1 MNPTDKTLALTT
13 GRIDNKSMAD
23 DFAEFVSHLTD
34 NARTSL
40 QHADA
45 IARGYGSAY
54 IGTEHLLL
62 GVLAQGSSVGAKV
75 LADAGVTLDRAELA
89 LNLTPRSLVVSTG
102 AKGLSET
109 AKLTLKMSW
118 DIAQEFHQDYL
129 GTEHILY
136 SILTQKNARATVLL
150 RDMNVDVGEIT
161 SDLEEFFDRQ
171 NNAYEEASEAA
182 TSTQAKKK
190 RGGALET
197 FGTDLTAKAR
207 AGDLDPVIGR
217 GEQEERMVTILS
229 RRTKNNPVLIGEPG
243 VGKTAI
249 VEGLAQRIARED
261 VPDHLLDKRVIQL
274 DLAAMIAGT
283 KYRGEFEERLKKV
296 VDELRE
302 QKNTIIFID
311 ELHLLVGA
319 GAAEG
324 ALDAANMLKPALAR
338 GELHLI
344 GATTLDEYRK
354 HVEKDTAL
362 ERRFQTIIVPEPSI
376 RDTIAIMKGLRGYY
390 EKYHNVT
397 MSDELLEDAVY
408 MADRYVSER
417 FMPDK
422 AIDVIDEAAALV
434 RVRSGRKPS
443 KLRDFT
449 RQLKNLNEKME
460 EAVAGEDYERAALYK
475 TRLSQ
480 ISAKIDEIRADYEND
495 TAVTLTDDDVARAIA
510 TMTGIP
516 VERVQKSE
524 AKLLRRL
531 EKHLGKYIIGQEE
544 AVEKVARAIRRSR
557 SGVASNKR
565 PIGSFVFMGPTGVGK
580 TELAKVLAREVFGSE
595 NALVKIDMSEFGE
608 RHNTSRL
615 LGAPAGYVGYEDGGK
630 LTDKIRRQ
638 PYSVVLFD
646 EIEKA
651 HPDVFQLLLQLLEDG
666 KLTDAKGRAV
676 DFTNTIVI
684 LTSNLGA
691 ERMAKESSLG
701 FHVSSK
707 SDKNHLDMVHEENA
721 TAAEEALSRMM
732 RPELINRFDAV
743 VTFRA
748 LTRKEVGR
756 IFDNLIEELS
766 HRLVRKG
773 IHLAVKPSAKRLL
786 IEKGYSEKFGARPLR
801 RAIQDDLEHQIADGI
816 LSGEYEKGSVLEIGA
831 KKGIITVDVEHE
843 TVPAA

>member
-1 MNPTDKTLALTT
+1 
-13 GRIDNKSMAD
+13 MAD
-23 DFAEFVSHLTD
+23 DFAEFVSRLTD

-45 IARGYGSAY
+45 IARVYGSAY

-89 LNLTPRSLVVSTG
+89 LNLTPRTLVVSTG

-118 DIAQEFHQDYL
+118 EVAQEFHQEYL

-150 RDMNVDVGEIT
+150 RDMSVNVAELT
-161 SDLEEFFDRQ
+161 SELEEFFDRQ
-171 NNAYEEASEAA
+171 SNDYH
-182 TSTQAKKK
+182 QAQEQSSKKK
-190 RGGALET
+190 KTGKGGVLDT
-197 FGTDLTAKAR
+197 FGTDLTSKAKR
-207 AGDLDPVIGR
+207 GELDPVIGR
-217 GEQEERMVTILS
+217 DVQEERLVTILS
-229 RRTKNNPVLIGEPG
+229 RRTKNNPVLIGESG

-249 VEGLAQRIARED
+249 VEGLAQRIAREE
-261 VPDHLLDKRVIQL
+261 VPDHLLDKRVVQL

-283 KYRGEFEERLKKV
+283 KYRGEFEERLNKV

-302 QKNTIIFID
+302 QKNVIVFID

-338 GELHLI
+338 GELHMI

-354 HVEKDTAL
+354 HIEKDSAL
-362 ERRFQTIIVPEPSI
+362 ERRFQSIVVPEPSLK
-376 RDTIAIMKGLRGYY
+376 DTIAILKGLRGYY
-390 EKYHNVT
+390 EKHHGVS
-397 MSDELLEDAVY
+397 MSDEVLEDAVY

-422 AIDVIDEAAALV
+422 AIDVIDEAAALI
-434 RVRSGRKPS
+434 RVKAGRKPS
-443 KLRDFT
+443 KLRDYT
-449 RQLKNLNEKME
+449 KQLKNLNEKME
-460 EAVAGEDYERAALYK
+460 DAVLGEDYERAALYK
-475 TRLSQ
+475 TRISQ
-480 ISAKIDEIRADYEND
+480 ITSKLEETKEDFEKK
-495 TAVTLTDDDVARAIA
+495 TPVKLSDDDIAQAIA

-516 VERVQKSE
+516 VKRVQKSE
-524 AKLLRRL
+524 AKLLRHL
-531 EKHLGKYIIGQEE
+531 EKHIGKYIMGQTE
-544 AVEKVARAIRRSR
+544 AVEKVSRAIRRSR

-580 TELAKVLAREVFGSE
+580 TELARVLAREVFGSDD
-595 NALVKIDMSEFGE
+595 ALIKIDMSEFGE

-615 LGAPAGYVGYEDGGK
+615 LGAPAGYVGYDDGGQ

-651 HPDVFQLLLQLLEDG
+651 HPEVFQLLLQLLEDG
-666 KLTDAKGRAV
+666 KLTDAKGRSV
-676 DFTNTIVI
+676 DFTNTIII

-691 ERMAKESSLG
+691 DRMMKESSLG
-701 FHVSSK
+701 FSAISRTDEK
-707 SDKNHLDMVHEENA
+707 RLDDVHAENA
-721 TAAEEALSRMM
+721 AAAQEALSKMM
-732 RPELINRFDAV
+732 RPELINRLDAI

-748 LTRKEVGR
+748 LTRKEVGK
-756 IFDNLIEELS
+756 IFDSLINELQN
-766 HRLVRKG
+766 RLIRKG
-773 IHLAVKPSAKRLL
+773 IHLSIKPAAKRL
-786 IEKGYSEKFGARPLR
+786 IIDKGFDEKFGARPLR
-801 RAIQDDLEHQIADGI
+801 RAIQDELEHTIADGL
-816 LSGEYEKGSVLEIGA
+816 LSGEYEKGSVLEVGA
-831 KKGIITVDVEHE
+831 VKGKVTVNVAQES
-843 TVPAA
+843 A

>member
-1 MNPTDKTLALTT
+1 
-13 GRIDNKSMAD
+13 
-23 DFAEFVSHLTD
+23 
-34 NARTSL
+34 
-40 QHADA
+40 
-45 IARGYGSAY
+45 
-54 IGTEHLLL
+54 
-62 GVLAQGSSVGAKV
+62 
-75 LADAGVTLDRAELA
+75 
-89 LNLTPRSLVVSTG
+89 
-102 AKGLSET
+102 
-109 AKLTLKMSW
+109 
-118 DIAQEFHQDYL
+118 
-129 GTEHILY
+129 
-136 SILTQKNARATVLL
+136 
-150 RDMNVDVGEIT
+150 
-161 SDLEEFFDRQ
+161 
-171 NNAYEEASEAA
+171 
-182 TSTQAKKK
+182 
-190 RGGALET
+190 
-197 FGTDLTAKAR
+197 
-207 AGDLDPVIGR
+207 VIGR
-217 GEQEERMVTILS
+217 GDQEERMITILS

-362 ERRFQTIIVPEPSI
+362 ERRFQTIIVPEPNM
-376 RDTIAIMKGLRGYY
+376 RDTIAIMKGLRSYY

-480 ISAKIDEIRADYEND
+480 INAKIDETKADYENKSP
-495 TAVTLTDDDVARAIA
+495 VTLTDDDVARAIA

-516 VERVQKSE
+516 AERVQKSE

-531 EKHLGKYIIGQEE
+531 EKHLGKFIIGQEE
-544 AVEKVARAIRRSR
+544 AVGKVARAIRRSR
-557 SGVASNKR
+557 SGVASTKR

-595 NALVKIDMSEFGE
+595 NALIKIDMSEFGE

-630 LTDKIRRQ
+630 LTDKVRRQ

-666 KLTDAKGRAV
+666 KLTDAKGRTV

-701 FHVSSK
+701 FHASNK
-707 SDKNHLDMVHEENA
+707 TDQDHLDAVHEENA
-721 TAAEEALSRMM
+721 AAAEEALSRMM
-732 RPELINRFDAV
+732 RPELINRFDAI

-756 IFDNLIEELS
+756 IFDNLIDELS
-766 HRLVRKG
+766 HRLIRKG
-773 IHLAVKPSAKRLL
+773 IQLAVKPSAKRLL

-801 RAIQDDLEHQIADGI
+801 RAIQDDLEHQLADGI
-816 LSGEYEKGSVLEIGA
+816 LGDEYEKGSVLEIGA
-831 KKGIITVDVEHE
+831 RKGIITVDVEHE
-843 TVPAA
+843 TVPTT

>member
-1 MNPTDKTLALTT
+1 MN
-13 GRIDNKSMAD
+13 NMSD

-62 GVLAQGSSVGAKV
+62 GVLAQGSSVAAKV

-89 LNLTPRSLVVSTG
+89 LNLTPRNLVVSTG

-136 SILTQKNARATVLL
+136 SILSQKNARATVLL
-150 RDMNVDVGEIT
+150 RDMSIDIPTVTNE
-161 SDLEEFFDRQ
+161 LEEYFDRQ
-171 NNAYEEASEAA
+171 VNDYQQSVDDG
-182 TSTQAKKK
+182 TMRSTKQR

-207 AGDLDPVIGR
+207 AGELDPVIGR
-217 GEQEERMVTILS
+217 DEQQERLVTILS

-243 VGKTAI
+243 VGKTAV

-261 VPDHLLDKRVIQL
+261 VPDHLLDRRVVQL

-296 VDELRE
+296 VDELKS
-302 QKNTIIFID
+302 QKNVIVFVD
-311 ELHLLVGA
+311 ELHLIAGA

-338 GELHLI
+338 GELHMI
-344 GATTLDEYRK
+344 GATTMDEYRK
-354 HVEKDTAL
+354 HIEKDSAL
-362 ERRFQTIIVPEPSI
+362 ERRFQPIIVKEPNLK
-376 RDTIAIMKGLRGYY
+376 DTAAILKGLKSYY
-390 EKYHNVT
+390 EKHHGVT
-397 MSDELLEDAVY
+397 IGDEVIDDAVY

-417 FMPDK
+417 YMPDK
-422 AIDVIDEAAALV
+422 AIDVVDEAAALV
-434 RVRSGRKPS
+434 RVKHSRRPS
-443 KLRDFT
+443 RVRDFT
-449 RQLKNLNEKME
+449 RQLKNLNEKMD
-460 EAVAGEDYERAALYK
+460 EAVNSEDYERAALYK
-475 TRLSQ
+475 TRISQ
-480 ISAKIDEIRADYEND
+480 LQSKLAETKEIDEKKSPVI
-495 TAVTLTDDDVARAIA
+495 LTGDDVAQAIS

-516 VERVQKSE
+516 VKRLQKSE

-531 EKHLGKYIIGQEE
+531 EKHLAKYIIGQEE
-544 AVEKVARAIRRSR
+544 AVESVARAIRRSR
-557 SGVASNKR
+557 SGVASSKR

-580 TELAKVLAREVFGSE
+580 TELARVLAREVFGSDE
-595 NALVKIDMSEFGE
+595 ALIKIDMSEFGE
-608 RHNTSRL
+608 KHNTSRL
-615 LGAPAGYVGYEDGGK
+615 VGAPAGYIGYEDGGK
-630 LTDKIRRQ
+630 LTDKVRRQ
-638 PYSVVLFD
+638 PYSVILFD

-666 KLTDAKGRAV
+666 KLTDAKGREV

-691 ERMAKESSLG
+691 EKMMKESSLG
-701 FHVSSK
+701 FHATTTDDNK
-707 SDKNHLDMVHEENA
+707 KLDQLHEENA
-721 TAAEEALSRMM
+721 QAARDALSKRM
-732 RPELINRFDAV
+732 RPELINRFDAI

-748 LTRKEVGR
+748 LTPKEVGK
-756 IFDNLIEELS
+756 IFDNLIDELQD
-766 HRLVRKG
+766 RLIQKG
-773 IHLAVKPSAKRLL
+773 LHLVVKPTAKRYL
-786 IEKGYSEKFGARPLR
+786 ISKGYDEKFGARPLR
-801 RAIQDDLEHQIADGI
+801 RAIQDELEHPLAEGI
-816 LSGEYEKGSVLEIGA
+816 LDDKYERGSVLEVTARGNRIA
-831 KKGIITVDVEHE
+831 INVTAEQ
-843 TVPAA
+843 PA

>member
-1 MNPTDKTLALTT
+1 MSDKTLALAT
-13 GRIDNKSMAD
+13 GRIDNKDMAD

-118 DIAQEFHQDYL
+118 EIAQEFHQDYL

-161 SDLEEFFDRQ
+161 NDLEDFFDRQ
-171 NNAYEEASEAA
+171 NNAYEEAGEATTA
-182 TSTQAKKK
+182 AQAKKK
-190 RGGALET
+190 RGGGALEA

-207 AGDLDPVIGR
+207 AGELDPVIGR
-217 GEQEERMVTILS
+217 GDQEERMITILS

-296 VDELRE
+296 VEELRE
-302 QKNTIIFID
+302 QKNAIIFID

-354 HVEKDTAL
+354 HIEKDTAL
-362 ERRFQTIIVPEPSI
+362 ERRFQTIIVPEPNL
-376 RDTIAIMKGLRGYY
+376 RDTVAIIKGLRSYY

-397 MSDELLEDAVY
+397 MSDELIEDAVY

-434 RVRSGRKPS
+434 RVRSGRRPS

-475 TRLSQ
+475 TRISQ
-480 ISAKIDEIRADYEND
+480 IASKIEETRVEYESK
-495 TAVTLTDDDVARAIA
+495 TSVVLTDDDVAKAIA
-510 TMTGIP
+510 TMTGVP
-516 VERVQKSE
+516 AERVQKSE

-531 EKHLGKYIIGQEE
+531 EKHLGKFIIGQDE

-608 RHNTSRL
+608 KHNTSRL

-651 HPDVFQLLLQLLEDG
+651 HRDVFQLLLQLLEDG
-666 KLTDAKGRAV
+666 KLTDAKGRTV
-676 DFTNTIVI
+676 DFSNTIVI
-684 LTSNLGA
+684 LTSNLGT

-701 FHVSSK
+701 FHASTK
-707 SDKNHLDMVHEENA
+707 TDKEHLDAVHDENA
-721 TAAEEALSRMM
+721 AAAEEALSKMM
-732 RPELINRFDAV
+732 RPELINRFDAI

-756 IFDNLIEELS
+756 IFDNLIDELGK
-766 HRLVRKG
+766 RLIRKG
-773 IHLAVKPSAKRLL
+773 IHLVVKPSAKRLL

-801 RAIQDDLEHQIADGI
+801 RAIQDLLEHQIADGI

-831 KKGIITVDVEHE
+831 KKGIIVVDVEHE
-843 TVPAA
+843 TVQAA

>member
-1 MNPTDKTLALTT
+1 
-13 GRIDNKSMAD
+13 MAD
-23 DFAEFVSHLTD
+23 EFAEFVSHLTE
-34 NARTSL
+34 NARISL

-89 LNLTPRSLVVSTG
+89 LNLTPRTLVVSTG

-118 DIAQEFHQDYL
+118 EIAQEFHQDSL

-150 RDMNVDVGEIT
+150 RDMNVDVSELI
-161 SDLEEFFDRQ
+161 SDLEDFFGRQ
-171 NNAYEEASEAA
+171 NNEAYMSDDAQA
-182 TSTQAKKK
+182 TQTKKQK
-190 RGGALET
+190 TKGGALET
-197 FGTDLTAKAR
+197 FGTDLTARAKA
-207 AGDLDPVIGR
+207 GELDPVIGR
-217 GEQEERMVTILS
+217 DSEEERMVTILS

-261 VPDHLLDKRVIQL
+261 VPDHLLEKRVIQL

-296 VDELRE
+296 VDELRQ
-302 QKNTIIFID
+302 QKNVIIFID

-324 ALDAANMLKPALAR
+324 ALDAANMLKPALSR
-338 GELHLI
+338 GELHMI
-344 GATTLDEYRK
+344 GATTFDEYRK
-354 HVEKDTAL
+354 HIEKDAAL
-362 ERRFQTIIVPEPSI
+362 DRRFQPIVVSEPNLK
-376 RDTIAIMKGLRGYY
+376 DTVAILKGLRSYY
-390 EKYHNVT
+390 EKHHGVS
-397 MSDELLEDAVY
+397 MSDEILEDAVY

-434 RVRSGRKPS
+434 RVKAGHKPS
-443 KLRDFT
+443 RVRDFT
-449 RQLKNLNEKME
+449 KQLKNLNEKME
-460 EAVAGEDYERAALYK
+460 DAVASEDYERAALYK
-475 TRLSQ
+475 TRISQ
-480 ISAKIDEIRADYEND
+480 ITKQLDEARVSLEKKTPI
-495 TAVTLTDDDVARAIA
+495 TLKDDDIAHAIS

-516 VERVQKSE
+516 VKRVQKSE
-524 AKLLRRL
+524 AKLLRSL
-531 EKHLGKYIIGQEE
+531 EKHLGRYIIGQKE
-544 AVEKVARAIRRSR
+544 AVEKVARAVRRSR

-580 TELAKVLAREVFGSE
+580 TELAKVVAREVFGSDD
-595 NALVKIDMSEFGE
+595 ALIKIDMSEFGE

-615 LGAPAGYVGYEDGGK
+615 LGAPAGYVGYEDGGQ

-651 HPDVFQLLLQLLEDG
+651 HPEVFQLLLQLLEEG
-666 KLTDAKGRAV
+666 KLTDAKGRSV
-676 DFTNTIVI
+676 DFTNTIII

-691 ERMAKESSLG
+691 DKMMKESSLG
-701 FHVSSK
+701 FHAISK
-707 SDKNHLDMVHEENA
+707 SDEKKLDEAHKENA
-721 TAAEEALSRMM
+721 AAAKEALSKMM
-732 RPELINRFDAV
+732 RPELINRFDSI

-748 LTRKEVGR
+748 LTRKEVSK
-756 IFDNLIEELS
+756 IFDNLIEELQD
-766 HRLVRKG
+766 RLIHKG
-773 IHLAVKPSAKRLL
+773 IHLVVKPAAKKFL
-786 IEKGYSEKFGARPLR
+786 IAKGYDEKFGARPLR
-801 RAIQDDLEHQIADGI
+801 RAIQDELEHVIADGI
-816 LSGEYEKGSVLEIGA
+816 LSGAYEKGSVLEATAQKGA
-831 KKGIITVDVEHE
+831 IIVTVRHE
-843 TVPAA
+843 AA

>member
-1 MNPTDKTLALTT
+1 MPN
-13 GRIDNKSMAD
+13 D

-54 IGTEHLLL
+54 IGTEHILL

-89 LNLTPRSLVVSTG
+89 LNLTPRTLVVSTG

-118 DIAQEFHQDYL
+118 EVAQEFHQDNL

-136 SILTQKNARATVLL
+136 SILSQKNARATVLL
-150 RDMNVDVGEIT
+150 RDMSVDIANVT

-171 NNAYEEASEAA
+171 HAAYQDSIGDAGGRA
-182 TSTQAKKK
+182 TKKQG
-190 RGGALET
+190 RSGALET
-197 FGTDLTAKAR
+197 FGTDLTAKAKR
-207 AGDLDPVIGR
+207 GELDPVIGR
-217 GEQEERMVTILS
+217 EPQVERMVTILS

-296 VDELRE
+296 VDELQS
-302 QKNTIIFID
+302 QKNVVVFID

-324 ALDAANMLKPALAR
+324 ALDAANMLKPALSR
-338 GELHLI
+338 GELHMI

-354 HVEKDTAL
+354 HIEKDTAL
-362 ERRFQTIIVPEPSI
+362 ERRFQTILVPEPNLK
-376 RDTIAIMKGLRGYY
+376 DTVAILKGLRSYY
-390 EKYHNVT
+390 EKHHGVT
-397 MSDELLEDAVY
+397 MSDDILEDAVY
-408 MADRYVSER
+408 MADRYVSDR

-434 RVRSGRKPS
+434 RVKSGRKPS
-443 KLRDFT
+443 KVRDFT
-449 RQLKNLNEKME
+449 KQLNNLNEKMD
-460 EAVAGEDYERAALYK
+460 EAVAAEDYERAALYK
-475 TRLSQ
+475 TRISQ
-480 ISAKIDEIRADYEND
+480 VATKLDEIREAYEKK
-495 TAVTLTDDDVARAIA
+495 TPITLQDDDVAHAIA
-510 TMTGIP
+510 TMTGVP
-516 VERVQKSE
+516 VKRIQKSE
-524 AKLLRRL
+524 AKLLRHL
-531 EKHLGKYIIGQEE
+531 EKHLGKYVLGQQE
-544 AVEKVARAIRRSR
+544 AVEKVSRAIRRSR
-557 SGVASNKR
+557 SGVASSKR

-580 TELAKVLAREVFGSE
+580 TELARVLAREVFGSDE
-595 NALVKIDMSEFGE
+595 ALIKIDMSEFGE

-615 LGAPAGYVGYEDGGK
+615 VGAPAGYVGYDEGGQ

-651 HPDVFQLLLQLLEDG
+651 HPEVFQLLLQLLEDG
-666 KLTDAKGRAV
+666 TLTDAKGRKV
-676 DFTNTIVI
+676 DFSNTIVI

-691 ERMAKESSLG
+691 DRMMKESALG
-701 FHVSSK
+701 FHSSASR
-707 SDKNHLDMVHEENA
+707 SDKKQLDDAHKENA
-721 TAAEEALSRMM
+721 QAAQDALAKMM
-732 RPELINRFDAV
+732 RPELINRFDSI

-748 LTRKEVGR
+748 LTRKEVAK
-756 IFDNLIEELS
+756 IFDNLIEELQA
-766 HRLVRKG
+766 RLIRKG
-773 IHLAVKPSAKRLL
+773 IHLVITASAKRFL
-786 IEKGYSEKFGARPLR
+786 ISKGYDEKFGARPLR
-801 RAIQDDLEHQIADGI
+801 RAIQDELEHKLADGI
-816 LSGEYEKGSVLEIGA
+816 LNEEYEKGSVLTVGTA
-831 KKGIITVDVEHE
+831 KGGLTINVANEND
-843 TVPAA
+843 

>member
-1 MNPTDKTLALTT
+1 
-13 GRIDNKSMAD
+13 MAD
-23 DFAEFVSHLTD
+23 DFADFLSHLTD
-34 NARTSL
+34 NARVSL

-75 LADAGVTLDRAELA
+75 LADAGITLDRAELA
-89 LNLTPRSLVVSTG
+89 LNLTPRTLVVSTG

-109 AKLTLKMSW
+109 AKLTLKMGW
-118 DIAQEFHQDYL
+118 DIAQEFHHDYL

-136 SILTQKNARATVLL
+136 SILSQKNARATVLL
-150 RDMNVDVGEIT
+150 RDMNIDVAELT
-161 SDLEEFFDRQ
+161 SELEEFFDRQ
-171 NNAYEEASEAA
+171 SGSLGDGEA
-182 TSTQAKKK
+182 TSRANPTKRRAG
-190 RGGALET
+190 RGGMLDT
-197 FGTDLTAKAR
+197 FGIDLTSKAKR
-207 AGDLDPVIGR
+207 NELDPVIGR
-217 GEQEERMVTILS
+217 DEQEERLVTILS

-249 VEGLAQRIARED
+249 VEGLAQRIVRED
-261 VPDHLLDKRVIQL
+261 VPDHLLDKRVVQL

-296 VDELRE
+296 VEELQE
-302 QKNTIIFID
+302 QKNVLVFID

-354 HVEKDTAL
+354 HIEKDSAL

-376 RDTIAIMKGLRGYY
+376 KDTIAIIKGLRVHY
-390 EKYHNVT
+390 ESHHGVT
-397 MSDELLEDAVY
+397 MSDEVLEDAVY

-434 RVRSGRKPS
+434 RVKSGRKPS

-460 EAVAGEDYERAALYK
+460 DAVASEDYERAALYK
-475 TRLSQ
+475 TRISQ
-480 ISAKIDEIRADYEND
+480 ISAKLEETRQDYEQN
-495 TAVTLTDDDVARAIA
+495 TPIKLTDDDIAHAIA

-516 VERVQKSE
+516 VKRVQKSE
-524 AKLLRRL
+524 AKLLRTL
-531 EKHLGKYIIGQEE
+531 EKHLGKYVIGQDE
-544 AVEKVARAIRRSR
+544 AVEKVAQAIRRSR
-557 SGVASNKR
+557 SGVASTRR

-580 TELAKVLAREVFGSE
+580 TELARVLAREVFGSDD
-595 NALVKIDMSEFGE
+595 ALIKIDMSEFGE
-608 RHNTSRL
+608 RHTSSRL
-615 LGAPAGYVGYEDGGK
+615 VGAPAGYVGYDDGGQ
-630 LTDKIRRQ
+630 LTDKVRRQ

-666 KLTDAKGRAV
+666 KLTDSKNRSV
-676 DFTNTIVI
+676 DFTNTIII

-691 ERMAKESSLG
+691 DRMMKESSLG
-701 FHVSSK
+701 FHASTK
-707 SDKNHLDMVHEENA
+707 TDAQKLDAVHEENA
-721 TAAEEALSRMM
+721 TSAKNALSKMM
-732 RPELINRFDAV
+732 RPELVNRFDSI

-748 LTRKEVGR
+748 LTRKEINK
-756 IFDNLIEELS
+756 IFDNLINELQE
-766 HRLVRKG
+766 RVIRKG
-773 IHLAVKPSAKRLL
+773 IHLVIKPAAKRLL
-786 IEKGYSEKFGARPLR
+786 IDKGYDEKFGARPLR
-801 RAIQDDLEHQIADGI
+801 RTIQDELEHEIADGI
-816 LSGEYEKGSVLEIGA
+816 LSGEYEKGSVLEVGA
-831 KKGIITVDVEHE
+831 QKGKIIVNVRHE
-843 TVPAA
+843 TV

>member
-1 MNPTDKTLALTT
+1 
-13 GRIDNKSMAD
+13 MAD

-118 DIAQEFHQDYL
+118 EIAQEFHQDYL

-150 RDMNVDVGEIT
+150 RDMNVDVAEIT
-161 SDLEEFFDRQ
+161 NDLEEFFDRQ
-171 NNAYEEASEAA
+171 NSAYEEAGDNAA
-182 TSTQAKKK
+182 TQTKKK
-190 RGGALET
+190 RAAGGALET
-197 FGTDLTAKAR
+197 FGTDLTSKAR
-207 AGDLDPVIGR
+207 TGELDPVIGR
-217 GEQEERMVTILS
+217 GEQEERLITILS

-354 HVEKDTAL
+354 HIEKDTAL
-362 ERRFQTIIVPEPSI
+362 ERRFQTIMVPEPNF
-376 RDTIAIMKGLRGYY
+376 RDTIAIIKGLRSYY
-390 EKYHNVT
+390 EKYHNVS
-397 MSDELLEDAVY
+397 MSDELIEDAVY

-475 TRLSQ
+475 TRISQ
-480 ISAKIDEIRADYEND
+480 ITSKIDETKADYESK
-495 TAVTLTDDDVARAIA
+495 TPVVLTDDDVAKAIA
-510 TMTGIP
+510 TMTGVP
-516 VERVQKSE
+516 AERVQKSE

-531 EKHLGKYIIGQEE
+531 EKHLGKFIIGQEE

-595 NALVKIDMSEFGE
+595 DALVKIDMSEFGE
-608 RHNTSRL
+608 KHNTSRL

-651 HPDVFQLLLQLLEDG
+651 HRDVFQLLLQLLEDG
-666 KLTDAKGRAV
+666 KLTDAKGRSV

-701 FHVSSK
+701 FHVNTK
-707 SDKNHLDMVHEENA
+707 SDQERLDSVHEENA
-721 TAAEEALSRMM
+721 AAAEEALSKMM
-732 RPELINRFDAV
+732 RPELINRFDAI

-748 LTRKEVGR
+748 LTRKEVGH
-756 IFDNLIEELS
+756 IFDNLIEELGQ
-766 HRLVRKG
+766 RLIRKG
-773 IHLAVKPSAKRLL
+773 IHLVVKPSAKKLL
-786 IEKGYSEKFGARPLR
+786 IDKGYSEKFGARPLR
-801 RAIQDDLEHQIADGI
+801 RAIEDDLEHKIADGI
-816 LSGEYEKGSVLEIGA
+816 LAGEYEKGSVLEISA
-831 KKGIITVDVEHE
+831 KKGIIAVDVQRE

>member
-1 MNPTDKTLALTT
+1 MNSSDKTLALTT
-13 GRIDNKSMAD
+13 GRIDNKDMAD

-118 DIAQEFHQDYL
+118 EIAQEFHQDYL

-150 RDMNVDVGEIT
+150 RDMNIDVSEIT

-171 NNAYEEASEAA
+171 NNAYEEASEA
-182 TSTQAKKK
+182 TIQTKKK
-190 RGGALET
+190 RSGGALET

-217 GEQEERMVTILS
+217 GEQEERMITILS

-261 VPDHLLDKRVIQL
+261 VPDHLLDKRVMQL

-362 ERRFQTIIVPEPSI
+362 ERRFQTIIVPEPNT
-376 RDTIAIMKGLRGYY
+376 RDTIAIMKGLRSYY

-480 ISAKIDEIRADYEND
+480 INAKIDETKADYENKSP
-495 TAVTLTDDDVARAIA
+495 VTLTDDDVARAIA

-516 VERVQKSE
+516 AERVQKSE

-531 EKHLGKYIIGQEE
+531 EKHLGKFIIGQEE
-544 AVEKVARAIRRSR
+544 AVGKVARAIRRSR

-595 NALVKIDMSEFGE
+595 NALIKIDMSEFGE

-630 LTDKIRRQ
+630 LTDKVRRQ

-666 KLTDAKGRAV
+666 KLTDAKGRTV

-701 FHVSSK
+701 FHASNK
-707 SDKNHLDMVHEENA
+707 TDQDHLDAVHEENA
-721 TAAEEALSRMM
+721 AAAEEALSRMM
-732 RPELINRFDAV
+732 RPELINRFDAI

-756 IFDNLIEELS
+756 IFDNLIDELS

-773 IHLAVKPSAKRLL
+773 IHLAIKPSAKRLL

-801 RAIQDDLEHQIADGI
+801 RAIQDDLEHQLADGI
-816 LSGEYEKGSVLEIGA
+816 LSDEYEKGSVLEIGA
-831 KKGIITVDVEHE
+831 RKGIITVDVEHE
-843 TVPAA
+843 TVPTT

>member
-1 MNPTDKTLALTT
+1 
-13 GRIDNKSMAD
+13 MAD

-62 GVLAQGSSVGAKV
+62 GVLSQGSSVGAKV

-89 LNLTPRSLVVSTG
+89 LNLTPRTLVVSTG
-102 AKGLSET
+102 TRGLSET

-118 DIAQEFHQDYL
+118 EIAQEFHQDYL

-150 RDMNVDVGEIT
+150 RDMSVDIQLLVNELEDYFERQGSQG
-161 SDLEEFFDRQ
+161 SDSDEV
-171 NNAYEEASEAA
+171 S
-182 TSTQAKKK
+182 QAVETKK
-190 RGGALET
+190 RTGKGGALEM
-197 FGTDLTAKAR
+197 FGTDLTHKATR
-207 AGDLDPVIGR
+207 GELDPVIGR
-217 GEQEERMVTILS
+217 DREQERMVTILS

-249 VEGLAQRIARED
+249 VEGLAQRIIRED
-261 VPDHLLDKRVIQL
+261 VPDNLLDKRVIQL

-296 VDELRE
+296 VDELR
-302 QKNTIIFID
+302 QLKNIIIFID

-344 GATTLDEYRK
+344 GATTVDEYRK
-354 HVEKDTAL
+354 HVEKDSAL
-362 ERRFQTIIVPEPSI
+362 ERRFQPIVVKEPNLKDTMAII
-376 RDTIAIMKGLRGYY
+376 KGLRRYY
-390 EKYHNVT
+390 EKHHGVN
-397 MSDELLEDAVY
+397 MDDEVLEGAVY
-408 MADRYVSER
+408 MADRYIKER

-434 RVRSGRKPS
+434 RVKSNLKPS
-443 KLRDFT
+443 KVRDYT

-460 EAVAGEDYERAALYK
+460 EAVENEDYERAALYK
-475 TRLSQ
+475 TRISQ
-480 ISAKIDEIRADYEND
+480 LTSKLEETKRELEETSPIY
-495 TAVTLTDDDVARAIA
+495 LTDDDVANAVAI
-510 TMTGIP
+510 MTGIP
-516 VERVQKSE
+516 VKRLQRSE
-524 AKLLRRL
+524 VKLLRQL
-531 EKHLGKYIIGQEE
+531 EKHIGKFIVGQSE

-557 SGVASNKR
+557 SGVASDKR
-565 PIGSFVFMGPTGVGK
+565 PIGSFIFMGPTGVGK
-580 TELAKVLAREVFGSE
+580 TEFARVLAREVFGSDE
-595 NALVKIDMSEFGE
+595 ALIKIDMSEFGE

-615 LGAPAGYVGYEDGGK
+615 LGAPAGYVGYEDGGQ

-651 HPDVFQLLLQLLEDG
+651 HPEVFQLLLQLLEDG
-666 KLTDAKGRAV
+666 KLTDAKGRQV
-676 DFTNTIVI
+676 DFTNTIII

-691 ERMAKESSLG
+691 DKMMRESSLG
-701 FHVSSK
+701 FHASSK
-707 SDKNHLDMVHEENA
+707 SDEKKMDIAHRENA
-721 TAAEEALSRMM
+721 TAAQEALAKMM
-732 RPELINRFDAV
+732 RPELINRFDAI

-756 IFDNLIEELS
+756 IFDNLIDELQD
-766 HRLVRKG
+766 RLVRRG
-773 IHLAVKPSAKRLL
+773 IQLVIKPSAKRFL
-786 IEKGYSEKFGARPLR
+786 IEKGYDEKMGARPLR
-801 RAIQDDLEHQIADGI
+801 RAIQDELEHKIADGI
-816 LSGEYEKGSVLEIGA
+816 LGGEYEKGSILEISAQKGA
-831 KKGIITVDVEHE
+831 IAINVKQE
-843 TVPAA
+843 AALV